1 MANETTIRISA
12 VNATSEA
19 FRQVQ
24 GNLNKLQGSLRGIAA
39 PLAAAFSAAAVVS
52 YGKSILDTADNLAKL
67 SQKTGVSVEDLS
79 AFQNSAELAGVSSDQ
94 FGTAMVRLNKSL
106 AEAAGG
112 SKEQIAAFKAL
123 GISQEQLINLS
134 PAQALEKISDAF
146 AGAEDGAAKTQIAMA
161 LLGKS
166 GADLIPLLN
175 GGSKALRAFGSTF
188 STDFAKK
195 AEEFNDNL
203 TILSQNI
210 QVFAVNVLG
219 PIIELI
225 NKLFEPRNVKG
236 LDEAIAASEARIQ
249 SLAEKTAGANDE
261 YGAFTGT
268 MGGFNEELEREA
280 RNLERLKKLR
290 SEAAAREQVATGPKV
305 KFKGIPTGGIS
316 EEEKRM
322 TEQLTERNK
331 RITDVLS
338 KVRRPV
344 DTLGDGLR
352 ELNSLYE
359 QGFLDI
365 DTYMD
370 AQMMLQDAFQ
380 ATQPKVEMTKTGVQ
394 QYAEATKNLADQID
408 NAAVNALNNMEDAL
422 AGVFMGTMSVQDA
435 FKSMARSIVQDL
447 IKIQIQRS
455 ITGPL
460 ADALGSFFPSIGKK
474 AIGGSV
480 SLGSPYVVG
489 EKGPEL
495 FVPNQNGAIIPN
507 DALGG
512 SGGTTIVQN
521 LNISTGV
528 SQTVRAEIQNM
539 MPRIAEATKAAVADG
554 KRRGGTFGKMM
565 S

>member
-12 VNATSEA
+12 VNATTEA

-24 GNLNKLQGSLRGIAA
+24 GNLNKLQGSLRGIAG
-39 PLAAAFSAAAVVS
+39 PLAAAFSAAAVIS

-79 AFQNSAELAGVSSDQ
+79 AFQKSAELAGVSSE
-94 FGTAMVRLNKSL
+94 GLSSSMLRLNKSL
-106 AEAAGG
+106 ADAAGG
-112 SKEQIAAFKAL
+112 AKLQTDALAAV
-123 GISQEQLINLS
+123 GISQKEIAGLS
-134 PAQALEKISDAF
+134 PAQALERIADAF
-146 AGAEDGAAKTQIAMA
+146 ANTEDGANKTQVAMA
-161 LLGKS
+161 LFGKA
-166 GADLIPLLN
+166 GAELIPLLN

-203 TILSQNI
+203 TILGQNI
-210 QVFAVNVLG
+210 QVFAVNVIG
-219 PIIELI
+219 PVIELL
-225 NKLFEPRNVKG
+225 NKLFEPRDVKG
-236 LDEAIAASEARIQ
+236 LDKAISESEARIARL
-249 SLAEKTAGANDE
+249 SETTSNAATE
-261 YGAFTGT
+261 YEAFVGSVDSY
-268 MGGFNEELEREA
+268 NEELEREIK
-280 RNLERLKKLR
+280 NLERLKKLR
-290 SEAAAREQVATGPKV
+290 GEASARETLASGKKPEM
-305 KFKGIPTGGIS
+305 KGISTGIS
-316 EEEKRM
+316 EEEKRI
-322 TEQLTERNK
+322 TDQLTERNK

-338 KVRRPV
+338 KARRPV
-344 DTLGDGLR
+344 DTLGDGLK

-359 QGFLDI
+359 QGFLDM

-370 AQMMLQDAFQ
+370 AQMMLQEAFQ
-380 ATQPKVEMTKTGVQ
+380 ATQPKVEMTKTGVE
-394 QYAEATKNLADQID
+394 QYAEATKDLAMQID
-408 NAAVNALNNMEDAL
+408 TAAVNALNNMEDAL
-422 AGVFMGTMSVQDA
+422 TGVFMGTMTVQDA

-460 ADALGSFFPSIGKK
+460 ADALGSFIGPIGKK

-507 DALGG
+507 DAMGG
-512 SGGTTIVQN
+512 GGGTTIVQN

-539 MPRIAEATKAAVADG
+539 MPRIAEATKAAVADS

>member
-12 VNATSEA
+12 VNATTEA

-24 GNLNKLQGSLRGIAA
+24 GNLNKLQGSLKGLAG

-79 AFQNSAELAGVSSDQ
+79 AFQKSAELAGVSSE
-94 FGTAMVRLNKSL
+94 GLATSMLRLNKSL
-106 AEAAGG
+106 ADAAGG
-112 SKEQIAAFKAL
+112 SKLQADAL
-123 GISQEQLINLS
+123 KSVGISQQEIATLS
-134 PAQALEKISDAF
+134 PAQALERIADAF
-146 AGAEDGAAKTQIAMA
+146 ANSEDGANKTQVAMA

-166 GADLIPLLN
+166 GAELIPLLN

-188 STDFAKK
+188 SSDFAKK

-203 TILSQNI
+203 TILGQNI
-210 QVFAVNVLG
+210 QVFAVNVIG
-219 PIIELI
+219 PVIELL
-225 NKLFEPRNVKG
+225 NKLFEPRDVKG
-236 LDEAIAASEARIQ
+236 LDEAIAKSEARIK
-249 SLAEKTAGANDE
+249 SLSDSTITAADE
-261 YGAFTGT
+261 YGAFVGT
-268 MGGFNEELEREA
+268 LGSTNDELEREIK
-280 RNLERLKKLR
+280 NLERLKGLR
-290 SEAAAREQVATGPKV
+290 GEASARESLAKIKKPELQ
-305 KFKGIPTGGIS
+305 GIS
-316 EEEKRM
+316 TGVSDEEKRI
-322 TEQLTERNK
+322 TDELTERNK

-338 KVRRPV
+338 KARRPV
-344 DTLGDGLR
+344 DTLSDGLR

-359 QGFLDI
+359 QGFLDM

-370 AQMMLQDAFQ
+370 AQMMLQEAFQ
-380 ATQPKVEMTKTGVQ
+380 NTQPKIEMTKTGVQ
-394 QYAEATKNLADQID
+394 QYAEATKDLATQID
-408 NAAVNALNNMEDAL
+408 TAAVNALNNMEDAL
-422 AGVFMGTMSVQDA
+422 AGVFMGTMTVQDA

-460 ADALGSFFPSIGKK
+460 ADALGSFLGPVGKK

-489 EKGPEL
+489 ERGPEL

-507 DALGG
+507 NAMGG
-512 SGGTTIVQN
+512 GGGTTIVQN

-539 MPRIAEATKAAVADG
+539 MPRITEATKAAVADS

>member
-12 VNATSEA
+12 VNATTEA

-24 GNLNKLQGSLRGIAA
+24 GNLNKLQGSLRGIAG

-67 SQKTGVSVEDLS
+67 SQKTGVTVEDLS
-79 AFQNSAELAGVSSDQ
+79 AFQKSAELAGVSSE
-94 FGTAMVRLNKSL
+94 GLSISMLKLNKAL
-106 AEAAGG
+106 ADAAGG
-112 SKEQIAAFKAL
+112 AKLQTDALAAV
-123 GISQEQLINLS
+123 GISQKEIANLS
-134 PAQALEKISDAF
+134 PAQALERIADAF
-146 AGAEDGAAKTQIAMA
+146 ANTEDGANKTQVAMA
-161 LLGKS
+161 LFGKA
-166 GADLIPLLN
+166 GAELIPLLN

-203 TILSQNI
+203 TILGQNI

-219 PIIELI
+219 PVIELL
-225 NKLFEPRNVKG
+225 NKLFEPRDVKG
-236 LDEAIAASEARIQ
+236 LDEAIAKSEARIKAL
-249 SLAEKTAGANDE
+249 SESTVTAADE
-261 YGAFTGT
+261 YGAFVGT
-268 MGGFNEELEREA
+268 LGSTNDELEREIK
-280 RNLERLKKLR
+280 NLERLKGLR
-290 SEAAAREQVATGPKV
+290 GEASARETLAKV
-305 KFKGIPTGGIS
+305 KKPDLKGISTGVS
-316 EEEKRM
+316 DEEKRI
-322 TEQLTERNK
+322 TDELTERNK
-331 RITDVLS
+331 RITDVLA
-338 KVRRPV
+338 KARRPV
-344 DTLGDGLR
+344 DTLADGLK

-359 QGFLDI
+359 QGFLDM

-370 AQMMLQDAFQ
+370 AQMMLQEAFQ
-380 ATQPKVEMTKTGVQ
+380 DTQPKVEMTKTGVE
-394 QYAEATKNLADQID
+394 QYAEATKDLAMQID
-408 NAAVNALNNMEDAL
+408 TAAVNALNNMEDAL
-422 AGVFMGTMSVQDA
+422 TGVFMGTMTVQDA

-460 ADALGSFFPSIGKK
+460 ADALGSFIGPIGKK

-507 DALGG
+507 YAMGG
-512 SGGTTIVQN
+512 GGGTTIVQN

-539 MPRIAEATKAAVADG
+539 MPRIAEATKAAVADS